1 MNPHAKLGWLVT
13 VFLLA
18 ADAAYACPACGDKI
32 GFGSGMSFDRVVRKG
47 PPGHL
52 VLLAVP
58 DSKLADPKGVRAAL
72 EREGHEIHVVGT
84 IDELAKVAADGH
96 ADLIV
101 THWKDA
107 APAEQ
112 RLAEMPAPSADSK
125 GTAQGDSAASTLTA
139 VPAPPI
145 VLPVAFESSDA
156 AAAKEHGADR
166 CLERAD
172 QRRGRKL
179 LESIDKL
186 LEQRRKG
193 VPSECVLAVAKSTD

>member
-1 MNPHAKLGWLVT
+1 MNSQAKLGWLVAML
-13 VFLLA
+13 LLA
-18 ADAAYACPACGDKI
+18 ANAAYACPACGDKI
-32 GFGSGMSFDRVVRKG
+32 GFGSGVGFDRVVRKG

-52 VLLAVP
+52 VLLAAP
-58 DSKLADPKGVRAAL
+58 GSQLADPRGVRAAL
-72 EREGHEIHVVGT
+72 EREGHGVHVVGT
-84 IDELAKVAADGH
+84 VDELAQVAAAGH
-96 ADLIV
+96 ADLVV

-107 APAEQ
+107 A
-112 RLAEMPAPSADSK
+112 LAEERLSAMPAPTADPAEL
-125 GTAQGDSAASTLTA
+125 AQTGASSAAA
-139 VPAPPI
+139 PI
-145 VLPVAFESSDA
+145 VVPVALESSDA